1 MSLVVAAVLLGLLLG
16 MAPIANS
23 RGGADELS
31 DKRAEAE
38 QISAKLRELDNRQI
52 ELAAQHEKASYELHL
67 AEARVEEAQ
76 KQADETAREL
86 EQKRAALSDFSVGA
100 YISGN
105 DNGTASALL
114 TSDPRSG
121 VEKRAYVDATSG
133 NRHDIIDS
141 LNAAK
146 KATEDDAANL
156 ESARQQADVHA
167 TEIENAKNQAKAAA
181 DEQRAINDKVQ
192 GELAQLVAEENARRE
207 AAERAAAESAA
218 REAAARAAAEASRT
232 ASTTRTT
239 SAQAASTNR
248 NPAASAPAAPS
259 GVAVSPTPPPAPPG
273 AAGVAINAAMGK
285 MGAPYVWAAG
295 GPGAFDCSGLVMWAY
310 AQAGISLPHYSG
322 AQYAMTTRIS
332 RAQLQPG
339 DLVFWGGAGSEHVAI
354 YIGGNQLLHT
364 YRPGIGVT
372 ITQLDGWWKTP
383 SGYGRLN

>member
-1 MSLVVAAVLLGLLLG
+1 MLLATAVVLLGLLLG
-16 MAPIANS
+16 IAPVTNGRS
-23 RGGADELS
+23 GADELS

-38 QISAKLRELDNRQI
+38 QIAAKLHELDNRQM
-52 ELAAQHEKASYELHL
+52 ELGAQFEKAKYELHQ
-67 AEARVEEAQ
+67 AETRVEEAE
-76 KQADETAREL
+76 KQAEETTREL
-86 EQKRAALSDFSVGA
+86 ERKRAALSDFSVGA

-105 DNGTASALL
+105 DGGAADALL

-141 LNAAK
+141 LNAARQ
-146 KATEDDAANL
+146 AAETDAKNL
-156 ESARQQADVHA
+156 EAARQQADIHA
-167 TEIENAKNQAKAAA
+167 KEIENAKDQAQAAA
-181 DEQRAINDKVQ
+181 DEQRALNNKVQ

-207 AAERAAAESAA
+207 AAERAAAEAAA
-218 REAAARAAAEASRT
+218 REAAAREAAAASAR
-232 ASTTRTT
+232 
-239 SAQAASTNR
+239 AASTSNAR
-248 NPAASAPAAPS
+248 VNTSSNNPAANAPGPSTGGGAISA
-259 GVAVSPTPPPAPPG
+259 TPPPVSAG
-273 AAGVAINAAMGK
+273 AAGIAINAAMSK

-310 AQAGISLPHYSG
+310 GQAGVRLPHYSG

-364 YRPGIGVT
+364 FRPGIGVA

-383 SGYGRLN
+383 SGYGRLNL